1 MDIVYVTFNS
11 EKWIRAC
18 FQSVLNCKYDL
29 RNVKIY
35 VIDNHSTDRTVTI
48 LETIRES
55 FSEVCHF
62 EIIRSEK
69 NLGFG
74 KANNVAVQR
83 GISDIVCFFNIDTEL
98 MPDTLLHLEQAIGK
112 SSMEI
117 AAWELRQFPY
127 EHPKEYD
134 VLTHETGWCSGA
146 ALAVRREAFEKIG
159 GFDEAFF
166 MYAEDVDLSWRL
178 RAFGYK
184 LQYVPNAVIKHYSYE
199 LEGRVKPMQHIHSV
213 INNMYLRYRYGNVKD
228 MLIGHFLFFK
238 CMLAKPV
245 FAGSKRMLLKE
256 YFKHFLKASHF
267 FDKRVYGNDKAFQPY
282 FDGFDYS
289 KMRKGAFYQFKTFEL
304 TEKVTIVIWILEKS
318 SDWKQKIE
326 NTVHTVLLQTYKEI
340 EILIMGNKLC
350 ECELQKL
357 SGDFDN
363 SNIVYVETEC
373 GMTEEEL
380 ISLAVFRA
388 TGKYVCF
395 LGDSLLFADHV
406 EVLVSEMAFSDKQVC
421 CASCYRKRKETCMN
435 PPYPCFMFEA
445 SIFDMYKNWYQKRG
459 GLEGFIR
466 HISQRNLLEYIEK
479 TTVIY

>member
-35 VIDNHSTDRTVTI
+35 VIDNHSTDHTVTI

-83 GISDIVCFFNIDTEL
+83 GTSDIVCFFNIDTEL

-112 SSMEI
+112 SGMEI

-238 CMLAKPV
+238 CMLAKPA
-245 FAGSKRMLLKE
+245 FAGSKRKLLKE
-256 YFKHFLKASHF
+256 YFKHFLKAPHF

-304 TEKVTIVIWILEKS
+304 TEKVTVVIWIPEKS
-318 SDWKQKIE
+318 SDWEQKAEKTIR
-326 NTVHTVLLQTYKEI
+326 TVLLQTYKEM
-340 EILIMGNKLC
+340 EILIIGNQLRRLKNMY
-350 ECELQKL
+350 
-357 SGDFDN
+357 GDSVNFHME
-363 SNIVYVETEC
+363 YVETEDET
-373 GMTEEEL
+373 TEEEMVA
-380 ISLAVFRA
+380 LAVFRA
-388 TGKYVCF
+388 SGKYICF
-395 LGDSLLFADHV
+395 LDDSLLFADHV
-406 EVLVSEMAFSDKQVC
+406 EVLVNELAFSNKRI
-421 CASCYRKRKETCMN
+421 CYTGRFQRKKENGMH
-435 PPYPCFMFEA
+435 PPYPCFMFEK
-445 SIFDMYKNWYQKRG
+445 SIFDKYKSSYEMGG
-459 GLEGFIR
+459 GLEGFTSYIYK
-466 HISQRNLLEYIEK
+466 RNLPGFIEK